1 MLVNTP
7 VAIVPAVAIAEIAII
22 NPLYHSSFI
31 PVISAI
37 QLLPVNASWY
47 SAVANTHVNN
57 PAPAVT
63 PPTILKYVAP
73 LNKAPTPLINAGK
86 VTIVKPIPVITLL
99 SDATPP
105 IINPIPTNAVN
116 PRIQANIGK
125 HPLGSA

>member
-7 VAIVPAVAIAEIAII
+7 VAIVPAVAIAAIAII
-22 NPLYHSSFI
+22 NPLYHFSSI
-31 PVISAI
+31 PVVSTI

-47 SAVANTHVNN
+47 SAVANAPVNN

-73 LNKAPTPLINAGK
+73 LNKAPTPLIYAGMA
-86 VTIVKPIPVITLL
+86 TIVKPIAVITLL

-105 IINPIPTNAVN
+105 IVNPIPTNAVN
-116 PRIQANIGK
+116 PRIQASTGK
-125 HPLGSA
+125 HPLGST